1 MKKIGKSIVLIMTV
15 LVAAGIFSL
24 TGKMSEDKVYADNTY
39 LDIEQGKTV
48 SLDLNKD
55 RTVFLGF
62 KPNESCYY
70 EIYSTGSN
78 NVDCELRK
86 QDGSSYNPQII
97 DRNSGSYYNFRLKV
111 YLEAGKQYRFKV
123 FMSDVDAPVNANDT
137 KVRIDK
143 YVDKSEK
150 VVDITTKNFPDII
163 FRVYVGNELDT
174 DGDGYLSRDEISNV
188 KNIEITY
195 DSDEALNVKSV
206 KGIEYLTSLESLS
219 LKYLKDMSAI
229 DLSKNTSLKYVN
241 IYGCD
246 CPSVNL
252 KNLTRLLEVEISYA
266 PIKSIDLS
274 SAVSLRKLN
283 VNGCSLTSL
292 DLTKQTELNE
302 LDANGNGGLV
312 VKNLNKCSKLTHL
325 ELGSVGMKTIDLTGL
340 RKLRW
345 LFLSYNELTSIDL
358 SPCSDLYC
366 LQIYNNNLSS
376 INLKGLKELC
386 DIYAYDNKLKSID
399 LSDLESLETLSVY
412 NNPLTKLD
420 ISKNPELCDLIIKGC
435 DIKTLDISYNLGL
448 QKAYST
454 VNPKIHDDYI
464 EYSVEGPYYQNG
476 HFNYYMEVPKT
487 TEIKVSD
494 VTIDGV
500 PIDEEHFPDAVLRR
514 LIKGYDFNKDG
525 VLKGYELRKITY
537 IKLEETD
544 LQDLTGIEYLPC
556 LSGLSISGSKVT
568 KLDISKCPEIVNV
581 YAQRNQISSVKL
593 NNPKLVKLLLANN
606 QIQSI
611 DLSKIPSIEILNVS
625 NNKLDSLDLKG
636 RSNLS
641 SLSCFGNNIKTLDI
655 IDNPELIKLMN
666 TGEKVDTGAVYGYFD
681 KDSNKEFTFDKD
693 LNIISANPT
702 ATPSPQ
708 ITAAPT
714 ANPTGD
720 PAVSLTL
727 NKKTSKIVCGK
738 TQTLKATLK
747 GSEAKIT
754 WKSSDSKVATVDS
767 SGKIKAKM
775 AGTVTVT
782 ATAAGKSA
790 KCTVT
795 VLYKDVTDS
804 KDFWY
809 APTNYLTSKG
819 VVKGYDKQTMFKPA
833 NKCTRAQMVTFIW
846 RLMGEPKPK
855 TSKCKFSDVKKTDYF
870 YKACIWGNENHIVE
884 GYKNGTFGPQI
895 VCARRHAVTFLW
907 RLAGKPAPKT
917 TKNKFKDVKKSDYFY
932 KATLWASEKKILAG
946 YDDGTFRPNGDCLRR
961 QMVTFLYKYDK
972 YVNGKG

>member
-24 TGKMSEDKVYADNTY
+24 TGKMSEEKVYADDTY

-78 NVDCELRK
+78 DVDCELRK

-97 DRNSGSYYNFRLKV
+97 DRNSGSYYNFKLKV
-111 YLEAGKQYRFKV
+111 YLEKGKEYRFKV
-123 FMSDVDAPVNANDT
+123 YLTDVDAPVNANDT

-206 KGIEYLTSLESLS
+206 KGIEYLTSLESLN
-219 LKYLKDMSAI
+219 LKYLKDMSAT

-325 ELGSVGMKTIDLTGL
+325 ELGSVGMKKIDLTGL

-448 QKAYST
+448 QKAYSSI
-454 VNPKIHDDYI
+454 NPKIYDDYI
-464 EYSVEGPYYQNG
+464 CYSVEGPYYQNG

-500 PIDEEHFPDAVLRR
+500 PVDEEHFPDKVLRKLMER
-514 LIKGYDFNKDG
+514 YDFNNDG
-525 VLKGYELRKITY
+525 VLKGYELRKVTFIR
-537 IKLEETD
+537 LEETD
-544 LQDLTGIEYLPC
+544 LQDLSGIEYLPC
-556 LSGLSISGSKVT
+556 LDGLSISGSKVT
-568 KLDISKCPEIVNV
+568 SLDISKCPNIVNV
-581 YAQRNQISSVKL
+581 YAQGNQISSVKL

-606 QIQSI
+606 QIKSI

-625 NNKLDSLDLKG
+625 NNKLSSLNLSGK
-636 RSNLS
+636 SVLS

-655 IDNPELIKLMN
+655 IDNPELKKLYN
-666 TGEKVDTGAVYGYFD
+666 SGEKVDTGKVYGYFN
-681 KDSNKEFTFDKD
+681 KDNSREFTFDKNVTV
-693 LNIISANPT
+693 LNAKPT
-702 ATPSPQ
+702 ATPTPQ
-708 ITAAPT
+708 ST
-714 ANPTGD
+714 
-720 PAVSLTL
+720 VKLSLD
-727 NKKTSKIVCGK
+727 KKTADVVCGK
-738 TQTLKATLK
+738 TLTLKARLA
-747 GSEAKIT
+747 GSTSKVS
-754 WKSSDSKVATVDS
+754 WKTSDSSVATVDS
-767 SGKIKAKM
+767 SGKITAKM
-775 AGTVTVT
+775 AGKVTIT

-790 KCTVT
+790 KCTIT
-795 VLYKDVTDS
+795 VLYKDVTNS

-809 APTNYLTSKG
+809 GPTNYLTAKG
-819 VVKGYDKQTMFKPA
+819 VVKGYAKQTEFRPA
-833 NKCTRAQMVTFIW
+833 NKCTRAQMVTFLY
-846 RLMGEPKPK
+846 RLQGEPKTK
-855 TSKCKFSDVKKTDYF
+855 SSTCKFSDVRKTDYF
-870 YKACIWGNENHIVE
+870 FKPVIWASEKGITTGVS
-884 GYKNGTFGPQI
+884 KDKFDPQR
-895 VCARRHAVTFLW
+895 VCTRAQTVTFLW
-907 RLAGKPAPKT
+907 RMANKPDPKT
-917 TKNKFKDVKKSDYFY
+917 KKNPFPDVKKSDYFY
-932 KATLWASEKKILAG
+932 KATLWASEKKILVG
-946 YDDGTFRPNGDCLRR
+946 MPDGTFNPQGKCLRR

-972 YVNGKG
+972 FVNGKG

>member
-15 LVAAGIFSL
+15 IVAAGIFSL
-24 TGKMSEDKVYADNTY
+24 TGKMSEEKVYADDTY

-206 KGIEYLTSLESLS
+206 KGIEYLTSLESLN

-386 DIYAYDNKLKSID
+386 DIYAYDNKLKTID

-514 LIKGYDFNKDG
+514 LMKGYDFNKDG

-606 QIQSI
+606 QIKSI

-625 NNKLDSLDLKG
+625 NNKLDSLDLTG
-636 RSNLS
+636 RSSLS

-655 IDNPELIKLMN
+655 IDNPDLKKLYN
-666 TGEKVDTGAVYGYFD
+666 SGEKVDTGKVYGYFN
-681 KDSNKEFTFDKD
+681 KDNSREFTFDKSCKINGAVAKLSLD
-693 LNIISANPT
+693 KDSAT
-702 ATPSPQ
+702 M
-708 ITAAPT
+708 I
-714 ANPTGD
+714 
-720 PAVSLTL
+720 
-727 NKKTSKIVCGK
+727 CGK
-738 TQTLKATLK
+738 TLSLKATLT
-747 GSEAKIT
+747 GSRDSVA
-754 WKSSDSKVATVDS
+754 WKTSDSKIASVDS
-767 SGKIKAKM
+767 KGKITAKM
-775 AGTVTVT
+775 AGKVTIT
-782 ATAAGKSA
+782 ATAAGKSV
-790 KCTVT
+790 KCVVT
-795 VLYKDVTDS
+795 VLYKDVTNS

-809 APTNYLTSKG
+809 TPTNYLTAKG
-819 VVKGYDKQTMFKPA
+819 IVKGYDKQTLFKPT
-833 NKCTRAQMVTFIW
+833 NKCSRAQMVTFLY
-846 RLMGEPKPK
+846 RLQGEPKTK
-855 TSKCKFSDVKKTDYF
+855 STTCKFKDVKKTDYF
-870 YKACIWGNENHIVE
+870 FKPVIWASENGITTGVS
-884 GYKNGTFGPQI
+884 KDKFDPQRI
-895 VCARRHAVTFLW
+895 CTRAQTVTFLW
-907 RLAGKPAPKT
+907 RMAKKPEPKT
-917 TKNKFKDVKKSDYFY
+917 KKNPFPDVKKSDYFY
-932 KATLWASEKKILAG
+932 KATLWASEKKILVG
-946 YDDGTFRPNGDCLRR
+946 MPDGTFNPQGKCLRR